1 MSDQNRFDYIK
12 YDDESIAIQQHAK
25 IQASFLA
32 DTINELGGERN
43 RSSWL
48 ALERLEECYM
58 WIGKAI
64 RDKQIARNGDAEL
77 NETRNNS

>member
-32 DTINELGGERN
+32 DTINELGDERST
-43 RSSWL
+43 RR
-48 ALERLEECYM
+48 ALTHLEECYM

-64 RDKQIARNGDAEL
+64 RDKQIARNGEAEMQEQR
-77 NETRNNS
+77 NES